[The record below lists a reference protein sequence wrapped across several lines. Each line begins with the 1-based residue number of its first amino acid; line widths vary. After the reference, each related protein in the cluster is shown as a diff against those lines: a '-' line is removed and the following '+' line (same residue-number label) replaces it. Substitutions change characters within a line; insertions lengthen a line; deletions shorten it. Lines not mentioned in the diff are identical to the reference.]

1 MNDDERTRGGVSGEP
16 ARRRVSRLSLRV
28 FAVLF
33 VANLV
38 VFSGL
43 GAFIGNRV
51 ERQREEVVLRATEQ
65 IVDTLQTTI
74 RPGGE
79 LNVARIL
86 AWPGWA
92 HVADALL
99 VDANLERT
107 PSGRVWPRGVAL
119 HPVGQTRSLG
129 ARDELLEALARA
141 LATGTKSAFGRGLVV
156 PIAVEDRTWG
166 ALWFE
171 PREDPTGSD
180 LTRLLWS
187 GFALSTVLLLVGT
200 YAALHPLVLEPVQ
213 RLARAA
219 TRLSGGDLTTRV
231 AAGERNDE
239 ISALLR
245 SFNAMAQR
253 VEALSKNLER
263 EVEEALAAARRAERA
278 VVVEQRLAAMG
289 RLAAGIAHEINNPL
303 GGLVNAVQA
312 LRGGKI
318 DDARRARYL
327 ELLASGLERIGTT
340 VGQVLR
346 MAPRETGAQRVDL
359 VLVVRDACGLVRHRV
374 EQQSARLE
382 FTVGGERF
390 DAFDPPPSA
399 PGRFTVVGAR
409 AELAQALLNL
419 LFNALDA
426 LEERPGAAKI
436 AIALVESGDEVELSV
451 SDDGPGVDPANL
463 ERLVDLFFTT
473 KEVGRGTGL
482 GLAIVHNVVDSHG
495 GRLVLANAPSGGFV
509 ATCTFPRATL

>member
-1 MNDDERTRGGVSGEP
+1 
-16 ARRRVSRLSLRV
+16 
-28 FAVLF
+28 
-33 VANLV
+33 
-38 VFSGL
+38 
-43 GAFIGNRV
+43 
-51 ERQREEVVLRATEQ
+51 
-65 IVDTLQTTI
+65 
-74 RPGGE
+74 
-79 LNVARIL
+79 
-86 AWPGWA
+86 
-92 HVADALL
+92 
-99 VDANLERT
+99 
-107 PSGRVWPRGVAL
+107 
-119 HPVGQTRSLG
+119 
-129 ARDELLEALARA
+129 
-141 LATGTKSAFGRGLVV
+141 
-156 PIAVEDRTWG
+156 
-166 ALWFE
+166 
-171 PREDPTGSD
+171 
-180 LTRLLWS
+180 
-187 GFALSTVLLLVGT
+187 
-200 YAALHPLVLEPVQ
+200 
-213 RLARAA
+213 
-219 TRLSGGDLTTRV
+219 
-231 AAGERNDE
+231 
-239 ISALLR
+239 
-245 SFNAMAQR
+245 
-253 VEALSKNLER
+253 
-263 EVEEALAAARRAERA
+263 
-278 VVVEQRLAAMG
+278 
-289 RLAAGIAHEINNPL
+289 
-303 GGLVNAVQA
+303 
-312 LRGGKI
+312 
-318 DDARRARYL
+318 
-327 ELLASGLERIGTT
+327 
-340 VGQVLR
+340 